1 MIFSMHVVVSLQN
14 NMKNSQKLIQNNLMT
29 HQQKMFTNWQKLV
42 RASEAGE
49 KQADKEQQEIDIT
62 QSDKLRTQPFTF
74 VLLKNLIHH

>member
-1 MIFSMHVVVSLQN
+1 
-14 NMKNSQKLIQNNLMT
+14 MT

-62 QSDKLRTQPFTF
+62 QSDKLGTQTFTS
-74 VLLKNLIHH
+74 VLL